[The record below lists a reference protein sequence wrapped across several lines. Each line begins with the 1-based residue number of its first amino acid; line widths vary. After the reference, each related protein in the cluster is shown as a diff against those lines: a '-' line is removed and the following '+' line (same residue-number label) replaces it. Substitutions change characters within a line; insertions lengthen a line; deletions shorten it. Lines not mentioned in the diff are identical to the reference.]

1 MKFHYILIS
10 LALTQ
15 WENGVVAFQT
25 PFAQVVSQGSTSS
38 STTALFN
45 KSRKA
50 RRMQKVEKQTSGR
63 AQQFYEAIQDA
74 KDEPVIEKP
83 PKDSENV
90 PPTTNTGTMD
100 PEDAARR
107 ARMEEAQ
114 RRMQQRPELST
125 MIVDEET
132 GIEVIAQ
139 GQSVLDVVTRKAVKL
154 SDLGPEY
161 RLAQMFPGVP
171 PDVRQQ
177 YRLDWKTV
185 KVPEMVERLRDAC
198 SVKLD
203 DGTMGIPPHPSVT
216 NRGIDFV
223 LANRD
228 MLGDRMKK
236 TLGRLTMRA
245 ASQGQE
251 EEAKQMQKLWMNFLT
266 IENHISGPFRQIIQD
281 AEGRVGPNFGNLE
294 LMKYCDG
301 DLYQRVGNY
310 IVLKGMVAH
319 WEKKVVDA
327 NYIESTPQTR
337 ENYVSVL
344 ARGDPRRYLPDPPI
358 LFTLKECTQV
368 CAMAQKMCQL
378 FIETEKLYGDFP
390 PEIVFLEDAFKVKGG
405 TALRKYMIE
414 EFCPSRGITPEG
426 LREGIRRFYQ
436 QLENMQIDPY
446 GDLTKKVGDLYRAM
460 AVGTDDERDPYADYA
475 LSVRP
480 EQPGF
485 FQTYTFDY
493 PKKSIVRFLD
503 NRYPSSQSTDLFS
516 LEKEAASAAKPNNA
530 GLNIGS
536 LFNPGGDSGVEKNL
550 RSEPKPEKY
559 EKYIVPDERRA
570 GRPHEMGWFEK
581 LNEPNEQKVRHVP

>member
-1 MKFHYILIS
+1 M
-10 LALTQ
+10 
-15 WENGVVAFQT
+15 
-25 PFAQVVSQGSTSS
+25 S

-63 AQQFYEAIQDA
+63 AQQFYETIQDA
-74 KDEPVIEKP
+74 KDEKVEDK
-83 PKDSENV
+83 PKDV
-90 PPTTNTGTMD
+90 PPD
-100 PEDAARR
+100 DEEDAARR
-107 ARMEEAQ
+107 ARMEDAQ

-125 MIVDEET
+125 MMVDEET

-154 SDLGPEY
+154 SDMGPEY

-171 PDVRQQ
+171 PDIRQKH
-177 YRLDWKTV
+177 RLDWRTV
-185 KVPEMVERLRDAC
+185 EVPEIVERLREAC
-198 SVKLD
+198 STKLE
-203 DGTMGIPPHPSVT
+203 DGTHGIPPHPSVA
-216 NRGIDFV
+216 NSGIDFV

-228 MLGDRMKK
+228 LLGDRMKQS
-236 TLGRLTMRA
+236 LGRLTMRA
-245 ASQGQE
+245 SSQGNE

-294 LMKYCDG
+294 LMKYCNG
-301 DLYQRVGNY
+301 DLYERVGNY

-327 NYIESTPQTR
+327 NYIENTRQTK

-344 ARGDPRRYLPDPPI
+344 CKGDPRRYLPDPPI

-378 FIETEKLYGDFP
+378 FVETQELFGDFP
-390 PEIVFLEDAFKVKGG
+390 PEIAFLEDAFKVKGG

-414 EFCPSRGITPEG
+414 EFCPNRGITPEG

-460 AVGTDDERDPYADYA
+460 AVATDDERDPYAIY
-475 LSVRP
+475 STSISP
-480 EQPGF
+480 TQPGF

-503 NRYPSSQSTDLFS
+503 NQYPSSQSTEIFN
-516 LEKEAASAAKPNNA
+516 LEREAESSAETGGGGVSTQSNMFT
-530 GLNIGS
+530 LS
-536 LFNPGGDSGVEKNL
+536 FNLS
-550 RSEPKPEKY
+550 KY
-559 EKYIVPDERRA
+559 A
-570 GRPHEMGWFEK
+570 HM
-581 LNEPNEQKVRHVP
+581 